1 MLEDILHAGLV
12 ILDWQP
18 VLAMLSGV
26 VIGILVGAVP
36 GLTATMGIAL
46 VIPFTFS
53 MDTLS
58 ALGLLAGIHNG
69 ASYGGAIPAI
79 LLRIPGSPG
88 AITTTWDGYPMAKKG
103 LAGDALRLA
112 AISSAVGG
120 MISALAL
127 ITLAPPL
134 ANITLAF
141 GPPEI
146 FWVNMFGLASIAVLL
161 GDDVLRGIMA
171 ACFGLLL
178 GTVGLDGV
186 TGNERFTF
194 GVLPLISGLPLLI
207 VMVGMYSLPPAWE
220 MAERAIRTGLSKED
234 LTFRAAQRLVDL
246 GRLMVIWIR
255 SSLIGIIIGI
265 LPGASGIGQ
274 FIAYNETVRASRDP
288 DSFGKGNPEGVATA
302 ESVNNADNAAAM
314 IPALTLGIPGSGIA
328 ALMLGA
334 LLIHGLQPGSEL
346 FRNSPDVV
354 YGYTLQMFLTSAVLL
369 FVGGQIATRI
379 FAQVLRMPQVLL
391 MPMVVCMTVA
401 GAYVYQNSYF
411 DVYEMLAFGFIGLAM
426 ERLRFPMACVIVG
439 LVLGA
444 KAEFNLRISLRL
456 SNGDWAV
463 FFHSTISQIAIA
475 LTAIVIAYPI
485 IRYIRDRR
493 KVSGTGTR
501 EPVIETEQ

>member
-1 MLEDILHAGLV
+1 MLEDIFHASIA
-12 ILDWQP
+12 ILQWKP
-18 VLAMLSGV
+18 LLSMSVGV

-36 GLTATMGIAL
+36 GLTATMGVAL
-46 VIPFTFS
+46 VIPFTFT
-53 MDTLS
+53 MEPLA

-79 LLRIPGSPG
+79 LLRIPGTPG
-88 AITTTWDGYPMAKKG
+88 AITTAWDGYPMAQKG
-103 LAGDALRLA
+103 MAGDALHISA
-112 AISSAVGG
+112 VSSAVGG

-134 ANITLAF
+134 ANFALAF

-186 TGNERFTF
+186 TGHERFTF
-194 GVLPLISGLPLLI
+194 GALPLISGIPLLI

-220 MAERAIRTGLSKED
+220 MAERAIKTGVSKED
-234 LTFRAAQRLVDL
+234 LAFRAAQKLVDL
-246 GRLMVIWIR
+246 WRLTVIWCR
-255 SSLIGIIIGI
+255 SSFIGIIIGI
-265 LPGASGIGQ
+265 LPGAAGIGQ
-274 FIAYNETVRASRDP
+274 FIAYNETRRASPDP

-314 IPALTLGIPGSGIA
+314 IPALTLGIPGSAIA

-334 LLIHGLQPGSEL
+334 LLIHGFQPGSDL
-346 FRNSPDVV
+346 FRNAPDIV

-369 FVGGQIATRI
+369 FVGGQLATRL
-379 FAQVLRMPQVLL
+379 FAQILRMPQVLL
-391 MPMVVCMTVA
+391 MPMIVCMTVA
-401 GAYVYQNSYF
+401 GAFVYQNSYF
-411 DVYEMLAFGFIGLAM
+411 DVYEMLIFGFIGLAM

-439 LVLGA
+439 LVLGT
-444 KAEFNLRISLRL
+444 KAEFNLRISLKL
-456 SNGDWAV
+456 SQGDWSI
-463 FFHSTISQIAIA
+463 FYQSTISQITIA
-475 LTAIVIAYPI
+475 LTVLVIAFPL
-485 IRYIRDRR
+485 IRYVRDSR
-493 KVSGTGTR
+493 KGGATQGAREGGT
-501 EPVIETEQ
+501 